1 MGLYG
6 WFLSTIKKEKKKRKK
21 KKKKRIARLF
31 SLSPALYSPFSGGA
45 KNFCQQDQVI
55 YIYIYIII
63 HKICNLQYDLTYV
76 IVYI

>member
-1 MGLYG
+1 MEGGKGGDL
-6 WFLSTIKKEKKKRKK
+6 FSTKAKKKLKK
-21 KKKKRIARLF
+21 SNLCA
-31 SLSPALYSPFSGGA
+31 SYSCGGS
-45 KNFCQQDQVI
+45 FRQDQVIYI